1 MPSYN
6 VDKSLYPSH
15 AISLSFP
22 KLLYRPFF
30 YFLYDENC
38 RTLSLRVSSNHF
50 TFMSSY
56 FPYIYEGT
64 FFRCSISQLSP
75 SLSRTHLSQLEDGS
89 KEGGQHHHPIWRA
102 KSEGKK
108 GQQRTSPA
116 SQEGTYQAP
125 DFLMLDPQLNED
137 YSWKRLIFQKHSSRS

>member
-64 FFRCSISQLSP
+64 FFRCFISQLSL
-75 SLSRTHLSQLEDGS
+75 SLSLVHICHSLKMDQRKVANIIIQFEEL
-89 KEGGQHHHPIWRA
+89 KVKA
-102 KSEGKK
+102 KK
-108 GQQRTSPA
+108 GNRERVLPPKRGRIKRRIFSCLIHN
-116 SQEGTYQAP
+116 
-125 DFLMLDPQLNED
+125 LMKIARGNV
-137 YSWKRLIFQKHSSRS
+137 